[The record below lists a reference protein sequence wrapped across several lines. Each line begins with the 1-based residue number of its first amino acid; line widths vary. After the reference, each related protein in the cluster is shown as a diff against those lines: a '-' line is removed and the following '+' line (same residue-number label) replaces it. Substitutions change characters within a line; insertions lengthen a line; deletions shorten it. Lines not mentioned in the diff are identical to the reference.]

1 MSARPTRSMTTA
13 SNNLENRSFE
23 DRFSS
28 SMLLGVDREPN
39 SETTA
44 DEALVERPTD
54 AHALQAAMARS
65 PVTLLTGPR
74 QTGKSTLVRRVVNP
88 SPSSVFDLEDYRDLA
103 RLAEPML
110 ALRDA
115 GETIVIDEAQRMPEL
130 FKSLRVL
137 VDEAR
142 RPGRF
147 VVLGSASPDLTGL
160 SSESLAGRVTMLEL
174 SGFRLGDVGADR
186 LDDLW
191 LRGGLPESF
200 LAVDDQASS
209 AWRDD
214 YIATFL
220 ERDLAGF
227 GFRCPATTMRRFWTM
242 LAHYHGQTWNGAAIA
257 RSIDVSEA
265 MVRRLVDAL
274 TDALVVRQLP
284 AWFANISKRQ
294 VKAPRVHVRDCGL
307 LHRLLGIGS
316 RLDLDRHPK
325 MGASWEG
332 MVLEQLLARFGNSAA
347 AFWSTHGGAEL
358 DLRLEI
364 DGQVIGFEI
373 KRTDRPS
380 TSKSMHSALADL
392 ELDHLV
398 VVHAAAHRFTL
409 ADRITAIGATEL
421 LVSDDPLSG
430 L

>member
-1 MSARPTRSMTTA
+1 MADAPGGDTAMGRP
-13 SNNLENRSFE
+13 F
-23 DRFSS
+23 
-28 SMLLGVDREPN
+28 
-39 SETTA
+39 
-44 DEALVERPTD
+44 VERPDD
-54 AHALQAAMARS
+54 AAALRAAMKRS

-74 QTGKSTLVRRVVNP
+74 QAGKSTLVRRVVDP
-88 SPSSVFDLEDYRDLA
+88 SPSAVFDLEDYRDLA

-110 ALRDA
+110 ALRDT

-130 FKSLRVL
+130 FESLRVL
-137 VDEAR
+137 VDESR

-160 SSESLAGRVTMLEL
+160 GSESLAGRVTLVEL
-174 SGFRLGDVGADR
+174 TGFRLSDVGASR
-186 LDDLW
+186 LGDLW
-191 LRGGLPESF
+191 VRGGLPESF
-200 LAVDDQASS
+200 LAADDEASS
-209 AWRDD
+209 VWRDD

-227 GFRCPATTMRRFWTM
+227 GFRFPATTMRRFWTM

-265 MVRRLVDAL
+265 TVRRLVDAL

-294 VKAPRVHVRDCGL
+294 VKAPRVYVRDSGL
-307 LHRLLGIGS
+307 LHRLLGIGT
-316 RLDLDRHPK
+316 RLDLERHPK
-325 MGASWEG
+325 LGSSWEG
-332 MVLEQLLARFGNSAA
+332 MVLEQLLARFGGTAA
-347 AFWSTHGGAEL
+347 AFWSTHSGAEL

-364 DGQVIGFEI
+364 GCRVIGFEI

-380 TSKSMHSALADL
+380 TTKSMHNAIADL
-392 ELDHLV
+392 ELDRLV
-398 VVHAAAHRFTL
+398 IAHAGTHRFDLT
-409 ADRITAIGATEL
+409 DRITAVGATDL
-421 LVSDDPLSG
+421 LTEADPLAG

>member
-1 MSARPTRSMTTA
+1 M
-13 SNNLENRSFE
+13 
-23 DRFSS
+23 
-28 SMLLGVDREPN
+28 VDRAGAGMNAGEGF
-39 SETTA
+39 
-44 DEALVERPTD
+44 VERPLDTR
-54 AHALQAAMARS
+54 ALRAAMARA

-74 QTGKSTLVRRVVNP
+74 QVGKSTLVRRVVAAAP
-88 SPSSVFDLEDYRDLA
+88 PAVFDLEDYRDRA

-110 ALRDA
+110 ALRDL
-115 GETIVIDEAQRMPEL
+115 GDTIVIDEAQRMPEL
-130 FKSLRVL
+130 FESLRVL
-137 VDEAR
+137 VDQDR

-160 SSESLAGRVTMLEL
+160 GSESLAGRVALVEL
-174 SGFRLGDVGADR
+174 SGFRLGDVGVSH

-200 LAVDDQASS
+200 LAADDQASS

-227 GFRCPATTMRRFWTM
+227 GFRFPVTMMRRFWTM

-257 RSIDVSEA
+257 RSIDVSEKT
-265 MVRRLVDAL
+265 VRRLVDAL

-284 AWFANISKRQ
+284 AWFENISKRQ
-294 VKAPRVHVRDCGL
+294 VKSPRVYVRDSGL
-307 LHRLLGIGS
+307 LHRLLGINT
-316 RLDLDRHPK
+316 RLDLERHPK
-325 MGASWEG
+325 LGASWEG
-332 MVLEQLLARFGNSAA
+332 MVLEQLLARFGDASA

-358 DLRLEI
+358 DLRLEVH
-364 DGQVIGFEI
+364 GRLIGFEI

-380 TSKSMHSALADL
+380 TAKSMHSALADL
-392 ELDHLV
+392 DLDHLV
-398 VVHAAAHRFTL
+398 IVHAGEHRFAL
-409 ADRITAIGATEL
+409 AERITAIGVADL
-421 LVSDDPLSG
+421 LVSADPLSG

>member
-1 MSARPTRSMTTA
+1 MSAGEGSDAAAGT
-13 SNNLENRSFE
+13 NRGATG
-23 DRFSS
+23 D
-28 SMLLGVDREPN
+28 GVF
-39 SETTA
+39 
-44 DEALVERPTD
+44 VERTKD
-54 AHALQAAMARS
+54 ALALRTAMARS

-74 QTGKSTLVRRVVNP
+74 QAGKSTLVRHVVGP
-88 SPSSVFDLEDYRDLA
+88 SPSSMFDLEDYRDLA

-110 ALRDA
+110 ALRDT

-130 FKSLRVL
+130 FESLRVL

-147 VVLGSASPDLTGL
+147 VVLGSASPDLVGL
-160 SSESLAGRVTMLEL
+160 GSESLAGRVTLLEL
-174 SGFRLGDVGADR
+174 AGFRLGDVGAHC

-200 LAVDDQASS
+200 LAADDQTSG

-227 GFRCPATTMRRFWTM
+227 GFRFPATTMRRFWTM

-257 RSIDVSEA
+257 RSIDVTEA
-265 MVRRLVDAL
+265 TVRRLIDAL

-294 VKAPRVHVRDCGL
+294 VKAPRVYVRDCGL
-307 LHRLLGIGS
+307 LHRLLGIDS

-325 MGASWEG
+325 MGVSWEG
-332 MVLEQLLARFGNSAA
+332 MVLEQILARFGNNAA

-380 TSKSMHSALADL
+380 TTRSMHSALADL

-398 VVHAAAHRFTL
+398 VVHAGAHRFALT
-409 ADRITAIGATEL
+409 DRITAIGATEL
-421 LVSDDPLSG
+421 LVSDDPLAG
-430 L
+430 THD

>member
-1 MSARPTRSMTTA
+1 M
-13 SNNLENRSFE
+13 
-23 DRFSS
+23 
-28 SMLLGVDREPN
+28 
-39 SETTA
+39 A
-44 DEALVERPTD
+44 DESGADTAMDTSRRTAADRRLVERPVD
-54 AHALQAAMARS
+54 AQALRTAMARA

-74 QTGKSTLVRRVVNP
+74 QAGKSTLVRSVVSP

-103 RLAEPML
+103 RLVEPML
-110 ALRDA
+110 ALRDT
-115 GETIVIDEAQRMPEL
+115 GSTIVIDEAQRMPEL
-130 FKSLRVL
+130 FTSLRVL
-137 VDEAR
+137 VDENR

-160 SSESLAGRVTMLEL
+160 GSESLAGRVALVEL
-174 SGFRLGDVGADR
+174 SGFRLGDVGAHR

-191 LRGGLPESF
+191 LRGALPESF
-200 LAVDDQASS
+200 LAADDQASS

-227 GFRCPATTMRRFWTM
+227 GFRFPAATMRRFWTM

-257 RSIDVSEA
+257 RSIDVSETT
-265 MVRRLVDAL
+265 VRRLVDAL

-294 VKAPRVHVRDCGL
+294 VKAPRVYVRDSGL
-307 LHRLLGIGS
+307 LHRLLGISS
-316 RLDLDRHPK
+316 RLDLERHPK
-325 MGASWEG
+325 LGASWEG
-332 MVLEQLLARFGNSAA
+332 MVLEQLLMRFGDTAA

-380 TSKSMHSALADL
+380 TTKSMHSALADL
-392 ELDHLV
+392 ALDHLV
-398 VVHAAAHRFTL
+398 IVHAGQHRFALT
-409 ADRITAIGATEL
+409 DRITAIGAAEL
-421 LVSDDPLSG
+421 LVAADPLAG